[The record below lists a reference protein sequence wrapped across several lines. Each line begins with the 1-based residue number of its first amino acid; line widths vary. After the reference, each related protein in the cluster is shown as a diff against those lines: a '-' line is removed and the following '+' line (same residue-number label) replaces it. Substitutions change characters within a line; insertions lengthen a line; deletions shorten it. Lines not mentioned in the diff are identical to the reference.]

1 MDDYQEPPHDNEME
15 QVFLGSCLMF
25 NQIMDG
31 VIDFLKPEHFSSSLH
46 QVMYEHF
53 VELFINNVSFTPIS
67 IKGKFE
73 GHSDLGETTSG
84 QYLSR
89 LSSMAIVPKVAVVY
103 GKVILDYFIRR
114 TIINASYTSQA
125 AAFNKAEKSGPE
137 IIEDISNT
145 LSGLSRVASDGEE
158 LYPISKG
165 VDLARAAVVEAMSA
179 DKTLSGVT
187 TGLDV
192 LDKATGG
199 LKSGQLVI
207 IAGRPAMG
215 KTALALTVAKGA
227 ARSGKNVAVF
237 SIEMES
243 DELTL
248 RLACDMLYGST
259 TPISYFDAGNGN
271 IDNHEHIKLCQAF
284 DQVARMPIH
293 ISDRGGNTVDSVR
306 IESRRLNRILP
317 DKIDLIVI
325 DYLQLMTVTSKY
337 KGNRVQEISEIT
349 SSLKRLAKEMNT
361 PILLLSQLNRGLESR
376 DNKRPLLS
384 DLRDSGAIEQDAD
397 IVLFVYRDHYYLK
410 NNEPNSVSDKC
421 DWLDDLK
428 KKEHQME
435 LIIAKQRRGPTKTL
449 YLDCFLHSNAIRDVV
464 S

>member
-1 MDDYQEPPHDNEME
+1 
-15 QVFLGSCLMF
+15 
-25 NQIMDG
+25 
-31 VIDFLKPEHFSSSLH
+31 
-46 QVMYEHF
+46 
-53 VELFINNVSFTPIS
+53 
-67 IKGKFE
+67 
-73 GHSDLGETTSG
+73 
-84 QYLSR
+84 
-89 LSSMAIVPKVAVVY
+89 
-103 GKVILDYFIRR
+103 
-114 TIINASYTSQA
+114 
-125 AAFNKAEKSGPE
+125 
-137 IIEDISNT
+137 
-145 LSGLSRVASDGEE
+145 
-158 LYPISKG
+158 
-165 VDLARAAVVEAMSA
+165 MSA

-187 TGLDV
+187 TGLEA

-199 LKSGQLVI
+199 MKSGQLII

-227 ARSGKNVAVF
+227 AKSGKNVAFF

-259 TPISYFDAGNGN
+259 TPITYFDAGNGN

-284 DQVARMPIH
+284 DQVSRLPVH

-306 IESRRLNRILP
+306 IESRH
-317 DKIDLIVI
+317 LIVI
-325 DYLQLMTVTSKY
+325 DYLQLMTVTSRY

-349 SSLKRLAKEMNT
+349 SSLKRLAKEINT